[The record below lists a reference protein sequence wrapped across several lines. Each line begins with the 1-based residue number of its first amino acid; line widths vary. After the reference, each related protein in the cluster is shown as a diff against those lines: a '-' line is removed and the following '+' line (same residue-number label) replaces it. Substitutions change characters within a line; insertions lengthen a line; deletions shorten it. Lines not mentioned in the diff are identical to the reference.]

1 MNEEKIK
8 ELITKYNNSIAS
20 EEEKKELEQLLEA
33 GLVQLEDLR
42 DATELHRDVINLPSP
57 TPSSA
62 LDDRFYTMLKEAKR
76 DVKASSSAKE
86 VFMWPPMMRIAAAVL
101 LLISGIGI
109 GHYFFPRTSENNQV
123 EHLTQE
129 ISDLKEMMMLSLLE
143 KDEATERLKA
153 VSLTH
158 DMNTASSTVTDA
170 LVTTLNSDSNVNV
183 RLAALEALK
192 PYVHDSKI
200 REQLIRSIAKQ
211 ESPLV
216 QVALAELMAAI
227 QEKKSVSE
235 LEKIIQ
241 DNKTPEEVKQKIKET
256 IDVMI

>member
-33 GLVQLEDLR
+33 GLIQLEDFS
-42 DATELHRDVINLPSP
+42 DATELHRDVINLPVP
-57 TPSSA
+57 TPSSS

-76 DVKASSSAKE
+76 EARASSTPKE
-86 VFMWPPMMRIAAAVL
+86 IFMWPQMMRIAAAVL

-109 GHYFFPRTSENNQV
+109 GHYFFPKTSENNQV

-153 VSLTH
+153 VSLAH

-170 LVTTLNSDSNVNV
+170 LVTTLNNDSNVNV

-216 QVALAELMAAI
+216 LVSLAELMAAI

-235 LEKIIQ
+235 LEKIIK